1 MEKNLFEVGA
11 DIDVE
16 ALMSRLRET
25 AKQRG
30 RATSIAP
37 PKEPEPG
44 ILQTLQPQ
52 RLTQE
57 IQNGGLSAD
66 VINHLPLKN
75 RGAKGRIELQVKKF
89 VKWLVHWNTS
99 GQAEFNHSVVRSLGL
114 IAEDLQAAQESFA
127 TIEAL
132 VRDIAA
138 QSSEFEKSMQSELRS
153 AVSPLREDL
162 DRNGAQTRLLTEQ
175 VSAFSSRLEESDVAA
190 AKIARQQEANFRA
203 TEATLRGEMNRLL
216 MDQAS
221 CFSAILEQQASSFS
235 AMLEQKVGPMIE
247 ESTQH
252 LRADFGTT
260 EATLREEANRLLV
273 EQASCFSAM
282 LEQKVGPMIEESA
295 QHLQGDFGTVEA
307 TLREEMSRKIQ
318 QLLEETR
325 GKNETLVAQLA
336 ELMVK
341 LDHKFGEFAMRTLRV
356 ERLARNASP
365 DLDAAE
371 GVNREDLSLAQ
382 PDIRDQRRNGK
393 EKTGRGKRTGK
404 RISSGN
410 PFGQAFD
417 YFLFE
422 HRHRGPVSEIKRR
435 QSTYLDLFRWKE
447 NVVDLGCGRGEF
459 VELLSENGIN
469 VTGVDINEDMV
480 DFCRDR
486 GLSVVQ
492 SDIFDYL
499 TGLSDKTL
507 DGIFLSQ
514 VVEHLS
520 PERIL
525 ELISLCSKKLG
536 PGGVI
541 VAETVNT
548 NCPVALSN
556 FYLDPTH
563 VRPVPPEMLSFMF
576 EQEALRV
583 QTFRFSSPLAGN
595 NTDEVLDTSSGFAQ
609 EGRIYQDY
617 AVVALASD

>member
-1 MEKNLFEVGA
+1 
-11 DIDVE
+11 
-16 ALMSRLRET
+16 
-25 AKQRG
+25 
-30 RATSIAP
+30 
-37 PKEPEPG
+37 
-44 ILQTLQPQ
+44 
-52 RLTQE
+52 
-57 IQNGGLSAD
+57 
-66 VINHLPLKN
+66 
-75 RGAKGRIELQVKKF
+75 
-89 VKWLVHWNTS
+89 
-99 GQAEFNHSVVRSLGL
+99 
-114 IAEDLQAAQESFA
+114 
-127 TIEAL
+127 
-132 VRDIAA
+132 
-138 QSSEFEKSMQSELRS
+138 
-153 AVSPLREDL
+153 
-162 DRNGAQTRLLTEQ
+162 
-175 VSAFSSRLEESDVAA
+175 
-190 AKIARQQEANFRA
+190 
-203 TEATLRGEMNRLL
+203 

-221 CFSAILEQQASSFS
+221 CFSAILEQRASSFS
-235 AMLEQKVGPMIE
+235 AMLEQ
-247 ESTQH
+247 Q
-252 LRADFGTT
+252 
-260 EATLREEANRLLV
+260 
-273 EQASCFSAM
+273 
-282 LEQKVGPMIEESA
+282 VGPMIEESA
-295 QHLQGDFGTVEA
+295 QHLKGDFGTLEAALREETSRLLVEQASGFSAMLEQKAGPMIEESAQHLKGDFGTVKA
-307 TLREEMSRKIQ
+307 NLREEMSRKVQ
-318 QLLEETR
+318 QLREETR
-325 GKNETLVAQLA
+325 GKNETLDAQLA
-336 ELMVK
+336 ELMGK
-341 LDHKFGEFAMRTLRV
+341 LDHKLVEFTMRTLRV
-356 ERLARNASP
+356 ERLARNGSP

-371 GVNREDLSLAQ
+371 GVNREDISLAH
-382 PDIRDQRRNGK
+382 PDIRDQKRNGK
-393 EKTGRGKRTGK
+393 EKSGRGKRTSK
-404 RISSGN
+404 RISNGN

-435 QSTYLDLFRWKE
+435 QSTYLDLFRGKE

-469 VTGVDINEDMV
+469 VIGVDINEDMV

-536 PGGVI
+536 PAGVI

-576 EQEALRV
+576 EQEALRI

-617 AVVALASD
+617 AVVALASN